1 MERIFR
7 TDNGTYDMIWHGQPL
22 KNLKWYSDMVCL
34 GRSYHFNFLKAVF
47 HKFYLIHSW
56 IHWLIYK
63 IDDIILSIVQSLM
76 IVKPIFKIGSL
87 NLFSAKTTS
96 RYREILKFPG
106 LWMSGEFDSR
116 RVTSN
121 EIRTKTS
128 NIAKI
133 LEVFFVTLTEK
144 SSVITNDTQGPRKYH
159 ITGNRC
165 RDTLPYATWH

>member
-47 HKFYLIHSW
+47 HKFYLVHSW

-63 IDDIILSIVQSLM
+63 IDDIILSILQSLM

-116 RVTSN
+116 K
-121 EIRTKTS
+121 ELHPTKS
-128 NIAKI
+128 EQRPQI
-133 LEVFFVTLTEK
+133 LVRSL
-144 SSVITNDTQGPRKYH
+144 KYFLWPLLKNH
-159 ITGNRC
+159 
-165 RDTLPYATWH
+165 LS